1 MKVIT
6 TKPHFTARR
15 YARDNAEFASTSES
29 RFEGRSEKM
38 GLDVA
43 TGKNG
48 DIEVKKKG
56 AVVGYLW
63 ADIGG
68 KIFGA
73 VFATAKEFQK
83 FLEVCKSEPPA
94 RGRKAGTKAEKAPT
108 KKAKTPKKETSSGGR
123 TRRTVEKTD
132 DDEDDN
138 NAKKSSSKKAE
149 EREIHLDVND
159 EAHPADNLKEVLSAL
174 ESELKHLGVTRKS
187 ENVRD
192 LIKLGKKYNADL
204 KDYVEDNS

>member
-6 TKPHFTARR
+6 TQPHFTARK
-15 YARDNAEFASTSES
+15 YARENAEFASTSES

-38 GLDVA
+38 GLEVA

-94 RGRKAGTKAEKAPT
+94 RGRKAGTKAEKSHVKKT
-108 KKAKTPKKETSSGGR
+108 KTQKKETSSGGR

-132 DDEDDN
+132 DEEEESS
-138 NAKKSSSKKAE
+138 KKSSSKKAE
-149 EREIHLDVND
+149 DREIRLDVND

-187 ENVRD
+187 ENVRE